1 MIEFI
6 RRALRP
12 IPFGTSA
19 QADQM
24 IFDPLCGLNDWRDA
38 SKFLRRSSR

>member
-1 MIEFI
+1 MIQLI

-12 IPFGTSA
+12 VPFGTSA

-24 IFDPLCGLNDWRDA
+24 IFDPQCTLAEWRDA
-38 SKFLRRSSR
+38 MKFLAASR